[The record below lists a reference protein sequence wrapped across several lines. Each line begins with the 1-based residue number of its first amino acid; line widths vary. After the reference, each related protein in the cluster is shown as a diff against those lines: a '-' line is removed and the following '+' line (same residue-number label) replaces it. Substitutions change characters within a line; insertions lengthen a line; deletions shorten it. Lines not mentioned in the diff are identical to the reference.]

1 MTEPV
6 VEQPPV
12 VEPRRDPRTTA
23 EDVAELA
30 AHLSAQSV
38 VYQVNG
44 GWAVDAHVG
53 RQTREHGDVDV
64 FLDERRLPET
74 IGWLERRG
82 YRTVADELPVRI
94 ELRRGDAVVDLHPM
108 AVDEQGDGVQQGF
121 DGERYL
127 HPAAER
133 TTRRIGDAEVVVAT
147 VPRLVELRSGYPT
160 RDIDVHDLRLLE
172 QLA

>member
-1 MTEPV
+1 MA
-6 VEQPPV
+6 EQPA
-12 VEPRRDPRTTA
+12 VEHRRDPVGTSA

-30 AHLSAQSV
+30 GRLNSRGI

-53 RQTREHGDVDV
+53 HQTREHGDVDV

-133 TTRRIGDAEVVVAT
+133 TTRRIGDAEVVVAS
-147 VPRLVELRSGYPT
+147 VRRLVELRSGYPT